1 MNREKTFGDFLISKR
16 MEREMSARQLAI
28 KLDFSAVYICD
39 IEKNRRPVP
48 DEILEKLPLLLHLNE
63 AETEEMYDLAAR
75 SRHTVSADLPEYIM
89 EKDIVRAA
97 LRTAK
102 KHNVTDQQWEDFIRR
117 ITKES
122 D

>member
-1 MNREKTFGDFLISKR
+1 MNRAKTFGDFLIAKR

-28 KLDFSAVYICD
+28 KLYFSAVYICD

-102 KHNVTDQQWEDFIRR
+102 KHNVTDKQWEAFIRR

>member
-1 MNREKTFGDFLISKR
+1 MNRAKTFGDFLIAKR

-39 IEKNRRPVP
+39 IEKNSRPVP

-102 KHNVTDQQWEDFIRR
+102 KHNVTDKQWEDFIRR

>member
-1 MNREKTFGDFLISKR
+1 MNRAKTFGDFLIAKR

-39 IEKNRRPVP
+39 IEKIRRPVP

-102 KHNVTDQQWEDFIRR
+102 KHNVTDKQWEDFIRR